1 MTAGILQ
8 LELYG
13 AQDIYLTGNPQI
25 TFFKSVYKRYTN
37 FSIESI
43 QHNFNKVP
51 TFGDKVTVKIPKNGD
66 MLYNME
72 IQVTI
77 PEVSVSGSEQ
87 YRWLNWLGHIL
98 IEYVTINIGPSEID
112 RQYGAWMHIWNE
124 LTRTSGHQSGYA
136 NLVGNVPKLVQSSS
150 GAVPSVVLYI
160 PLQFWFCKNPGLA
173 LPLVALQHHDVN
185 ITVKFND
192 KANCYWQSS
201 SGRTPGDFSSAYLF
215 VDYIHLGAKERRK
228 FAQTNLEYLIEQVQ
242 VKRNH
247 NIPQNTTSDNI
258 KLSNFNHPVKEL
270 VWVVQKDNIISASD
284 MTNYGGQQWF
294 NFTDAID
301 KTYFSGTPQDPL
313 GGGIG
318 TAAFNVGN
326 FHNSLPMTGF
336 ANSNGTVSAGVS
348 SNVGVNIGA
357 LTFNDLF
364 GDPDS
369 FTPSNARGWTAD
381 IDVFDSGE
389 NCISTAKIQL
399 NGQDRTQ
406 LREGRYFN
414 LLQPL
419 KHHTNTP
426 ATGINMYS
434 FSLKPEEHQPSG
446 TCNFTELD
454 SATLVLNLTT
464 NSTSDSTA
472 KAHIYATNYNILKIT
487 NGMAGLAYAI

>member
-13 AQDIYLTGNPQI
+13 AQDVYLTGNPQI
-25 TFFKSVYKRYTN
+25 TFFKSVYKRYTK
-37 FSIESI
+37 FAIESV

-51 TFGDKVTVKIPKNGD
+51 TFGDKVSVKIPKTGD
-66 MLYNME
+66 LIHNME

-77 PEVSVSGSEQ
+77 PVIAASGNEQ

-98 IEYVTINIGPSEID
+98 IDYITINIGPTEID
-112 RQYGAWMHIWNE
+112 RHYGMWMHIWNE
-124 LTRTSGHQSGYA
+124 LTRTSGQQANYA

-150 GAVPSVVLYI
+150 AATPSVVLYI
-160 PLQFWFCKNPGLA
+160 PLQFWFCRNPGLA
-173 LPLVALQHHDVN
+173 LPLIALQHHDVT
-185 ITVKFND
+185 ITVKFNE

-201 SGRTPGDFSSAYLF
+201 SGRTPGDFTSAYLY
-215 VDYIHLGAKERRK
+215 VDYVLLDTKERRK
-228 FAQTNLEYLIEQVQ
+228 FAQTDLEYLIEQVQ

-258 KLSNFNHPVKEL
+258 KISNFNHPVKEL
-270 VWVVQKDNIISASD
+270 IWVVQKDNIISASD

-326 FHNSLPMTGF
+326 FPHSLPMSGY

-364 GDPDS
+364 GDADS
-369 FTPSNARGWTAD
+369 FSQSRAWTAD

-399 NGQDRTQ
+399 NGLDRTQ

-419 KHHTNTP
+419 KYHTNGP
-426 ATGINMYS
+426 ATGINLYS
-434 FSLKPEEHQPSG
+434 FSLKPEEHQPCG

-472 KAHIYATNYNILKIT
+472 KAHIYATNYNILKIS
-487 NGMAGLAYAI
+487 NGMGGLAYSI